1 MKTNPTPNSNSPKE
15 SNPGEIL
22 LVSGVP
28 GAVSELERFA
38 AAYVRFDAL
47 MTAQL
52 QELEFRFREY
62 WTPRAKQM
70 EFLGRP

>member
-1 MKTNPTPNSNSPKE
+1 MKSHQSPKPAPVTE
-15 SNPGEIL
+15 TIL
-22 LVSGVP
+22 VVRGTDL
-28 GAVSELERFA
+28 SELERFA

-62 WTPRAKQM
+62 LTPQAKKR
-70 EFLGRP
+70 ESLGRR

>member
-1 MKTNPTPNSNSPKE
+1 MKSNPTPKSTS
-15 SNPGEIL
+15 PGEIL
-22 LVSGVP
+22 LVAGDP
-28 GAVSELERFA
+28 GSVNELERFA

-52 QELEFRFREY
+52 QELEFRFKDY

-70 EFLGRP
+70 EFLGRR

>member
-1 MKTNPTPNSNSPKE
+1 MKSHQSPK
-15 SNPGEIL
+15 SVPATEII
-22 LVSGVP
+22 LVVRGSDSVN
-28 GAVSELERFA
+28 ELERFA

-62 WTPRAKQM
+62 LTPQAKM
-70 EFLGRP
+70 AEGVGRR

>member
-1 MKTNPTPNSNSPKE
+1 MKSNPTPKSTQ
-15 SNPGEIL
+15 GEIL
-22 LVSGVP
+22 LVAGEP
-28 GAVSELERFA
+28 GSVNELERFA

-52 QELEFRFREY
+52 QELEFRFKDY

-70 EFLGRP
+70 EFLGRR

>member
-1 MKTNPTPNSNSPKE
+1 MKSHQTPKSDPAT
-15 SNPGEIL
+15 EII
-22 LVSGVP
+22 LVVRGP
-28 GAVSELERFA
+28 EPINELERFA

-62 WTPRAKQM
+62 LTPQAKKK
-70 EFLGRP
+70 EIVGRRTQA

>member
-1 MKTNPTPNSNSPKE
+1 MKSHQTPKSASP
-15 SNPGEIL
+15 PEIV
-22 LVSGVP
+22 LVVRGTEP
-28 GAVSELERFA
+28 INELERFA

-62 WTPRAKQM
+62 LTPQAKKR
-70 EFLGRP
+70 ESLGRR